1 MTLEQKRRLE
11 KKLEVLAQGP
21 YSLLTAPSP
30 QPGLY
35 KYPVGEPPGF
45 AIPKVPDVDPGEN
58 IVAGEGVYASAQLS
72 PQTKTE
78 LNLWARQCGIPEKYL
93 EDRAEYHITTV
104 YSKEPFSGYRPLQLH
119 KPKTVGKG
127 KRKVE
132 RFGDAVV
139 VTFSSP
145 TLHKQWEQARAKGA
159 SWDFPSYRPHITI
172 AKEVPPKFIVE
183 KIPPYTGVIEIV
195 SEKVE
200 PLNESKGDDGDKEEK
215 EESMLLNAAKKLK
228 ALAAQIEAGDEREL
242 QAEAANREQ
251 IHQGIRKLRGELSK
265 GKKKFGDPKL
275 LKQMADSIRA
285 KPKVEGEDKSCK
297 EEAARGPN
305 GMRIRP
311 TKRKKTPPKTK
322 AADAR
327 KVAGLGKDT
336 KKKKLADAINAAH
349 KEGRVGKRFPS
360 KRGLKRN
367 VWRYDDSG
375 PYRGTAPSSDYDE
388 KEAKKAWKAKRKK
401 KIVRK
406 PKINIAKRFADKASR
421 AAKEEALINA
431 AIVGGALKAKRALG
445 GKPKPEKKNYP
456 NPGQGRV
463 VTHPKHGRGF
473 VQDHMAGGK
482 SKVSFDK
489 DVKGAALRSHRVVD
503 TKDLTYKSLAASKVS
518 DKEVISKK
526 AALEYT
532 KSILAK
538 VDFKYSKVQYDRAM
552 DAISWKMNEPSF
564 EHHVDTYFPAGFKE
578 GRIRS
583 DYAAAAYTPK
593 PITIDGKQAYA
604 VMMFGWE
611 DETDDY
617 QDVTDEDEVPV
628 KIIYGG
634 ICFVKTLDQ
643 ANLFKSRN
651 MYDIASF
658 EETAAKKKGAMIR
671 TKVKDDSGA
680 NDDHE
685 SVGKQIKAAGW
696 RVLKEYKP
704 TKDAGGSYVVQHP
717 HAKHP
722 NEAVHLHT
730 GMPYGVGVVAK
741 KDYKV
746 KRKAK
751 GRFIP
756 SHRVSALLNSW
767 GKVYDKNGTIME
779 SADDEET
786 ATSINRGSAAQGVKH
801 KHVTHEKNGVKHWA
815 VVDTK
820 DLNYGE
826 NY

>member
-1 MTLEQKRRLE
+1 LLRLKIISDSLVVSPHPLTRLQDLSAFLGGPKIGLPIKDDWDDVE
-11 KKLEVLAQGP
+11 PEFARVMREVLP
-21 YSLLTAPSP
+21 
-30 QPGLY
+30 
-35 KYPVGEPPGF
+35 
-45 AIPKVPDVDPGEN
+45 
-58 IVAGEGVYASAQLS
+58 
-72 PQTKTE
+72 E
-78 LNLWARQCGIPEKYL
+78 LADC
-93 EDRAEYHITTV
+93 
-104 YSKEPFSGYRPLQLH
+104 
-119 KPKTVGKG
+119 
-127 KRKVE
+127 
-132 RFGDAVV
+132 
-139 VTFSSP
+139 
-145 TLHKQWEQARAKGA
+145 
-159 SWDFPSYRPHITI
+159 FPSYKIVQQS
-172 AKEVPPKFIVE
+172 AKGKNISPKALQEAYKRAVRKKGQNTTKMAVRRDRHVKEILE
-183 KIPPYTGVIEIV
+183 SAYVIE
-195 SEKVE
+195 
-200 PLNESKGDDGDKEEK
+200 LATGGADK
-215 EESMLLNAAKKLK
+215 LKKLLDDPQFASDLRAFLKRVPKEQLDKLEHELTLLKK
-228 ALAAQIEAGDEREL
+228 ALDARRKVH
-242 QAEAANREQ
+242 AN
-251 IHQGIRKLRGELSK
+251 L
-265 GKKKFGDPKL
+265 L
-275 LKQMADSIRA
+275 LKEI
-285 KPKVEGEDKSCK
+285 
-297 EEAARGPN
+297 
-305 GMRIRP
+305 
-311 TKRKKTPPKTK
+311 
-322 AADAR
+322 
-327 KVAGLGKDT
+327 
-336 KKKKLADAINAAH
+336 
-349 KEGRVGKRFPS
+349 
-360 KRGLKRN
+360 
-367 VWRYDDSG
+367 
-375 PYRGTAPSSDYDE
+375 
-388 KEAKKAWKAKRKK
+388 
-401 KIVRK
+401 
-406 PKINIAKRFADKASR
+406 
-421 AAKEEALINA
+421 EEALVGP
-431 AIVGGALKAKRALG
+431 AIVGGALKLKKALG
-445 GKPKPEKKNYP
+445 GKPKPEKPYYP

-473 VQDHMAGGK
+473 VQEHRAGGK
-482 SKVSFDK
+482 SAVSFDK

-815 VVDTK
+815 VVDKESGTVRWSKNAKKATMLPPGAAREVTRVHRGSRVEKATAAVKKGVKKKAAKGPSPGKTAFDKKLAQTK
-820 DLNYGE
+820 RYLSSYHR
-826 NY
+826 